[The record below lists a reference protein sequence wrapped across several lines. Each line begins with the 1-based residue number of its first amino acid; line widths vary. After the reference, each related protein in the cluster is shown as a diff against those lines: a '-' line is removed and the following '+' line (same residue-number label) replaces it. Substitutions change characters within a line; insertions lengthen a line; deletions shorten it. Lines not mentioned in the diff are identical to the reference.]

1 MTKTFMKGNEVVAEA
16 VIRGGVDLFAGYPI
30 TPSSEMLEYASDH
43 MCDIDANFIQV
54 ESELAA
60 STMLSAAGLIGR
72 RAFTTTSGPGL
83 ALMTENLSNMI
94 LARTAALFVVV
105 QRAANNIT
113 PEQSDYNYATKGLG
127 HNGQRGYTIAPSTL
141 QEAVDLAYTALDKAQ
156 ELECPV
162 LLMLDGMLGQME
174 EPVNFPPYKPSTP
187 STKLTPAPTGC
198 KGRGK
203 INSRSMPYP
212 LSASET
218 IEDALERHRNQL
230 YQDHLRWLD
239 EEVKFEEYMMDD
251 AEYIIVSYGSSAR
264 ICRDSIKMLRA
275 KGLKVGMF
283 RPITICPFPEK
294 QIAGFKD
301 RGFKAVLTVEMAMP
315 PMLHYDVRL
324 HLDQSIPCSFY
335 NRCGGNTIDE
345 NEAVEAME
353 KLIKEVRN

>member
-1 MTKTFMKGNEVVAEA
+1 MAKMLMKGNEAVAEA

-43 MCDIDANFIQV
+43 MCDIDAEFIQV

-94 LARTAALFVVV
+94 LGRTTALFVVV

-113 PEQSDYNYATKGLG
+113 PEQADYNYATKGLG
-127 HNGQRGYTIAPSTL
+127 HNGQRGYAIAPSTL
-141 QEAVDLAYTALDKAQ
+141 QEAVDLAYTALDKGQ

-162 LLMLDGMLGQME
+162 LLMMDGMLGQME
-174 EPVNFPPYKPSTP
+174 EPVEFPPYKSSKI
-187 STKLTPAPTGC
+187 STKLIPPTGC
-198 KGRGK
+198 KGRAK
-203 INSRSMPYP
+203 EDSRSMPRP
-212 LSASET
+212 LSMNET
-218 IEDALERHRNQL
+218 LEDALERHRNDLYLDQL
-230 YQDHLRWLD
+230 KWLD
-239 EEVKFEEYMMDD
+239 EEVMYEEYMMED
-251 AEYIIVSYGSSAR
+251 AEYVIVSYGSSAR
-264 ICRDSIKMLRA
+264 ICRDTIKMLRA
-275 KGLKVGMF
+275 KGYPVGMF

-301 RGFKAVLTVEMAMP
+301 RGIKGVLTVEMAMP

-324 HLDQSIPCSFY
+324 HLDQNIPCRFY
-335 NRCGGNTIDE
+335 NRCGGNTVDE
-345 NEAVEAME
+345 NEAAEAME
-353 KLIKEVRN
+353 TLIKEVQ